1 MDKENLDKNLLL
13 EQYKIYCYEKESF
26 TNRNFATNKFYLC
39 TIIAIFVIMF
49 FAKNIT
55 FDYNISANLIMS
67 ILGIAVSFF
76 WWANTDAYNTLIKVK
91 LKHVIDEME
100 KELPIAMHGVE
111 NENFM
116 KYKKENRVFLFSDT
130 QKIVAIIIG
139 IIFTVLLTFEIIY
152 PIAHLLYGPEI
163 PVQNISNL

>member
-1 MDKENLDKNLLL
+1 
-13 EQYKIYCYEKESF
+13 
-26 TNRNFATNKFYLC
+26 
-39 TIIAIFVIMF
+39 
-49 FAKNIT
+49 
-55 FDYNISANLIMS
+55 MS
-67 ILGIAVSFF
+67 LLGIDISFF

-100 KELPIAMHGVE
+100 KELPIAMHGIE

-116 KYKKENRVFLFSDT
+116 KYKTQNRVFLFSDT

-152 PIAHLLYGPEI
+152 PIVNLLYGPEI

>member
-55 FDYNISANLIMS
+55 F
-67 ILGIAVSFF
+67 
-76 WWANTDAYNTLIKVK
+76 
-91 LKHVIDEME
+91 E
-100 KELPIAMHGVE
+100 
-111 NENFM
+111 
-116 KYKKENRVFLFSDT
+116 
-130 QKIVAIIIG
+130 
-139 IIFTVLLTFEIIY
+139 
-152 PIAHLLYGPEI
+152 
-163 PVQNISNL
+163 